1 MRTISVKPKEYM
13 EFKLGEGETV
23 YRLPLAHC
31 MPLDM
36 TARFSDVNVIKD
48 DDEKAATALNLE
60 LEIMRRYLPEIAD
73 TLTAEQVGEI
83 FAAWNEENIAAG
95 VNLGE

>member
-1 MRTISVKPKEYM
+1 MRTISIKPKEYM

-31 MPLDM
+31 LPLAT
-36 TARFSDVNVIKD
+36 TARFSEVNAIKD
-48 DDEKAATALNLE
+48 VDEKAAAALRIE
-60 LEIMRRYLPEIAD
+60 YDMMREYMPDIAD

-83 FAAWNEENIAAG
+83 FAAWNDESTAAG
-95 VNLGE
+95 ANLGE

>member
-1 MRTISVKPKEYM
+1 MRTINVKPKEFM
-13 EFKLGEGETV
+13 EFKLGDGETV

-31 MPLDM
+31 MPLPM
-36 TARFSDVNVIKD
+36 SARFSEINAIKD
-48 DDEKAATALNLE
+48 VDEKAAESLKLE
-60 LEIMRRYLPEIAD
+60 LEIMREYLPDIAD

-83 FAAWNEENIAAG
+83 FTAWNEESLAAG